1 MKKIILTV
9 IFLVII
15 LVCLFFVFKNENTTN
30 VEIKN
35 DSENKVISEDDNDMV
50 KINIDGVEMDIVL
63 EDNDTAKA
71 FADML
76 PLEFTANDLNSN
88 EKYYYLDKSLPS
100 NSRSVKRI
108 EKGDVMLFGDD
119 CLVIFY
125 ESFNTTYSYT
135 KIGKI
140 SDANLLD
147 NISSG
152 NVKVVLSK

>member
-30 VEIKN
+30 VEVKN

-63 EDNDTAKA
+63 EDNDTAKT

-76 PLEFTANDLNSN
+76 PLEFTANDLNDN

-100 NSRSVKRI
+100 NPRSVKRI